1 MIKKLSNF
9 LGDSEFFEH
18 LYQNNSIFNNLLNQP
33 INLEFTQKGFCKDLL
48 RNRMLNELFFEI
60 VPVILEADDRNSMM
74 YSVENRSPFLDKNL
88 VEYLYQIP
96 SKFLIKNGYTKWFL
110 REIGNGLVPD
120 QVRLDKRKTG
130 FNASIYSL
138 IDLHNSD
145 NKKWLLSDSPI
156 YEIVNRRKIK
166 DFLENNFT
174 DNSFSKF
181 LFSFISSKIFLEQF
195 S

>member
-1 MIKKLSNF
+1 
-9 LGDSEFFEH
+9 
-18 LYQNNSIFNNLLNQP
+18 
-33 INLEFTQKGFCKDLL
+33 
-48 RNRMLNELFFEI
+48 MLNELFFEI

>member
-1 MIKKLSNF
+1 MF
-9 LGDSEFFEH
+9 V
-18 LYQNNSIFNNLLNQP
+18 Y
-33 INLEFTQKGFCKDLL
+33 
-48 RNRMLNELFFEI
+48 
-60 VPVILEADDRNSMM
+60 
-74 YSVENRSPFLDKNL
+74 L
-88 VEYLYQIP
+88 VFV
-96 SKFLIKNGYTKWFL
+96 S
-110 REIGNGLVPD
+110 
-120 QVRLDKRKTG
+120 G

-181 LFSFISSKIFLEQF
+181 LFSFISSKIFVEQF